1 MDFLL
6 GLIIGAVF
14 SPVLIR
20 AGKIGYK
27 YISDRLKKVEEEKN
41 AE

>member
-6 GLIIGAVF
+6 GLIIGAIF

-20 AGKIGYK
+20 LGKLGYEVLSK
-27 YISDRLKKVEEEKN
+27 RLKKVEEKN
-41 AE
+41 KE